1 MSQTER
7 LSLSWDSHQ
16 KSICSGLSVLQQRG
30 EYVDMT
36 LAADGHYVKVHQ
48 MVVSLVSPYLKDLI
62 STAPCPHPLKL
73 INNINFQNISYTT
86 LCAILE
92 YVYTGEVQVPRDK
105 LADLLSAGKALHIRG
120 LREMDE
126 KNPEEE
132 SRPLVSSP
140 TNPSLSEKLK
150 AFKIKRETK
159 EQNLTPPP
167 EPICKI
173 YLSESDNN
181 HDETMETENESTT
194 DIMATDVST
203 PKKSKKSKKDDTPLP
218 ITPEATKNV
227 LLSKEVQY
235 SVSNQGGLQAI
246 YNRYIYNLRYISK
259 TNGRRFWRCVQY
271 SSHSNCPANISTLD
285 NNTVV
290 DRTFTHNHPFEDR
303 KILKKFSSGIMF
315 AQFKEA
321 ETQSTAVKKREL
333 KTLGSVITDKEPQ

>member
-16 KSICSGLSVLQQRG
+16 KSICNGLSVLQQRG

-62 STAPCPHPLKL
+62 STAPCPHPVIFL
-73 INNINFQNISYTT
+73 NNISYTT

-105 LADLLSAGKALHIRG
+105 LPDLLSAGRALHIRG
-120 LREMDE
+120 LKDMNEG
-126 KNPEEE
+126 KPPEE
-132 SRPLVSSP
+132 SRP
-140 TNPSLSEKLK
+140 TMPSLSEILK
-150 AFKIKRETK
+150 E
-159 EQNLTPPP
+159 EQNKDTQEQILTSSP

-173 YLSESDNN
+173 YISENANN
-181 HDETMETENESTT
+181 YDTTMDTENESST
-194 DIMATDVST
+194 DIMAITDTSI
-203 PKKSKKSKKDDTPLP
+203 PLKKNKKYKKDDKPP
-218 ITPEATKNV
+218 ISPETTRNV
-227 LLSKEVQY
+227 LLSKQVQY
-235 SVSNQGGLQAI
+235 SISNQGGLQAV

-271 SSHSNCPANISTLD
+271 SSNNNCPANISTLN

-290 DRTFTHNHPFEDR
+290 DRTFTHNHPFEDK
-303 KILKKFSSGIMF
+303 KILKKFSSGIIF
-315 AQFKEA
+315 TYFKEA
-321 ETQSTAVKKREL
+321 ETQSAVIKKKDL
-333 KTLGSVITDKEPQ
+333 KMSNFENLCENTEKNPQGKTKV

>member
-62 STAPCPHPLKL
+62 STAPCPHPVIFL
-73 INNINFQNISYTT
+73 NNISYTT

-132 SRPLVSSP
+132 SRPLVSSQ

-181 HDETMETENESTT
+181 HDETMETENESPT

-290 DRTFTHNHPFEDR
+290 DRTFTQDR
-303 KILKKFSSGIMF
+303 K
-315 AQFKEA
+315 
-321 ETQSTAVKKREL
+321 
-333 KTLGSVITDKEPQ
+333 SVV